1 MDLKLLKLSDS
12 FVHNVQIDGVPI
24 NGMTVTL
31 RNKYSPEWKARVS
44 ELAMRLQELK
54 KDEASYQYERD
65 KINAELLEAAVCE
78 WDGFE
83 EDGKKLDCT
92 PDVVRRVL
100 TEHEW
105 LREQID
111 RAVGSTANFLPSAAK
126 ALLST

>member
-44 ELAMRLQELK
+44 ELAVRLQELK
-54 KDEASYQYERD
+54 KDEANYQYERD
-65 KINAELLEAAVCE
+65 KISIELLESAVCE
-78 WDGFE
+78 WTGFE
-83 EDGKKLDCT
+83 EGGEKLECT

-100 TEHEW
+100 AEYQW

-111 RAVGSTANFLPSAAK
+111 QAVGSTANFLPSAAK
-126 ALLST
+126 VLLST